1 MTGEQPPS
9 NNGPLLGNTF
19 YPTFTACYRTELEQF
34 CYWKKADYILKLYVI
49 MQNYKQKQR
58 DHFYFVLQKW
68 LNSFQALFSIKC
80 VGCGF
85 HLKEETENV
94 FLPPCWR
101 TFEDLSPYHYQCR
114 P

>member
-49 MQNYKQKQR
+49 MQNYKQK
-58 DHFYFVLQKW
+58 
-68 LNSFQALFSIKC
+68 
-80 VGCGF
+80 
-85 HLKEETENV
+85 
-94 FLPPCWR
+94 
-101 TFEDLSPYHYQCR
+101 
-114 P
+114 

>member
-1 MTGEQPPS
+1 EIQKALGEGKS
-9 NNGPLLGNTF
+9 L
-19 YPTFTACYRTELEQF
+19 YPCLELSTSIAHGAPVVE
-34 CYWKKADYILKLYVI
+34 ILQHQLYYTINPQVI
-49 MQNYKQKQR
+49 L
-58 DHFYFVLQKW
+58 H
-68 LNSFQALFSIKC
+68 LNFQALFSFKC